1 MRKYYE
7 FLFLFLFIFLPET
20 EDTVTLYDDKSNN
33 VSNSNIVMC
42 NAMCS
47 FLSNIVSKIILD
59 TSFEFKSK
67 DKYER
72 KMVNRLKRN
81 FKRKNYISFCL
92 MSQVLFFFGT
102 RRWTNGK
109 RMKQN
114 KSCLNMWRH
123 RISPIR
129 WYRMW
134 NQSLFHCHVNEEKGW
149 INSQRYIIDLTSCST
164 YRHFSTTC

>member
-1 MRKYYE
+1 MRKYHE

-47 FLSNIVSKIILD
+47 FLTSNIVSKIILD

-92 MSQVLFFFGT
+92 MSQVFFSLAPADEQMVKE
-102 RRWTNGK
+102 W
-109 RMKQN
+109 N
-114 KSCLNMWRH
+114 K
-123 RISPIR
+123 IK
-129 WYRMW
+129 
-134 NQSLFHCHVNEEKGW
+134 VV
-149 INSQRYIIDLTSCST
+149 
-164 YRHFSTTC
+164 